1 MQATLKE
8 VGEIL
13 WALSFSSLFHFQC
26 IVVPRFAFRHHV
38 PQNLKTGPRFERA
51 AFLSEL
57 FLCHFS
63 LLPVF
68 LEVFPLSCFPSSFP
82 LSTMLFVTFSGP
94 RTFYFLFQLW
104 VLKMSTCEVFN
115 QICDLSFNSYSMPGS
130 HWGLQPITWTGNLQQ
145 SPSLQATKMFRC
157 EVFLYGKKLFEL
169 PVEEWHILLKNVSD
183 WKQLGKGYN

>member
-1 MQATLKE
+1 MPARLKE
-8 VGEIL
+8 VSEIL
-13 WALSFSSLFHFQC
+13 WALSFYSLFHFQC
-26 IVVPRFAFRHHV
+26 IVGPGSGFRHHV

-51 AFLSEL
+51 ASFPSA
-57 FLCHFS
+57 FFVTFS

-68 LEVFPLSCFPSSFP
+68 LEVFPLSCFRSSFP

-130 HWGLQPITWTGNLQQ
+130 HWGLQPITWTSNLQQ
-145 SPSLQATKMFRC
+145 SWGFRARKLFGC
-157 EVFLYGKKLFEL
+157 EVFCTKKKLPGE
-169 PVEEWHILLKNVSD
+169 
-183 WKQLGKGYN
+183 